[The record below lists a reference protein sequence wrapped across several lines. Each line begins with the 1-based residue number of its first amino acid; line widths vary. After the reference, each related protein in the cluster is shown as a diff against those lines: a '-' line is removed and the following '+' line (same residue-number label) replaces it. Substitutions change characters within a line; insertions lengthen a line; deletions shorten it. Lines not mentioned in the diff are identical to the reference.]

1 MNQAIVITIGN
12 ELLQGYTL
20 DTNASWISSYL
31 RDRDIE
37 VSNRLTV
44 GDSKQEIVSSLSYA
58 INKIKINLIII
69 TGGLGP
75 THDDI
80 TKDVLKEYFS
90 TDFIIDKNYLSILK
104 SKFVRIN
111 MRIPKNISSQATYLK
126 NSLPISNKNGTA
138 LGMQIVDNNVTILV
152 LPGVPSEMK
161 QMVQDCDLFKTLKLK
176 NKYYTIK
183 TAGIYENKLY
193 EILFKEIK
201 SNKNFKVAFLPNY
214 SGVDIRLSRLSKIS
228 EKLFSEFKHKIR
240 KLIGKY
246 IYSDSDELLEEV
258 LGKKLN
264 TLNLKLSIAESCTGG
279 IISKKI
285 TNVPGASKYFLGS
298 VIAYNNNIKKKI
310 LNVNKETI
318 EKFGPVSEEVA
329 IEMARGVLLITDSD
343 ISVATTG
350 ISGPDG
356 GSDEKPIGLIY
367 IAINYRNKNI
377 VKKFNLPSNR
387 KIHREIASNIA
398 LNMIRLVINK

>member
-298 VIAYNNNIKKKI
+298 VIAYNNNIKKK
-310 LNVNKETI
+310 NTKC
-318 EKFGPVSEEVA
+318 
-329 IEMARGVLLITDSD
+329 
-343 ISVATTG
+343 
-350 ISGPDG
+350 
-356 GSDEKPIGLIY
+356 
-367 IAINYRNKNI
+367 
-377 VKKFNLPSNR
+377 
-387 KIHREIASNIA
+387 
-398 LNMIRLVINK
+398 

>member
-1 MNQAIVITIGN
+1 MKQAIVITIGN

-90 TDFIIDKNYLSILK
+90 TDFIVDKNYLSILK

-138 LGMQIVDNNVTILV
+138 LGMQIVDNNVTVLV

-193 EILFKEIK
+193 EILFKEIQL
-201 SNKNFKVAFLPNY
+201 NKNFKIAFLPNY

-264 TLNLKLSIAESCTGG
+264 TLNLKLSVAESCTGG

-285 TNVPGASKYFLGS
+285 SNVPGASKYFSGS

-356 GSDEKPIGLIY
+356 GTDEKPIGLIY